1 MSDHQHHQL
10 QRISTS
16 WGDIEVRLIDGK
28 VIGCALPYVDDTPTE
43 SFTVSTRSN
52 NAVEKFICDTF
63 RGRRISVPPIG
74 ELQGSAFQKM
84 VWRLLIKIPSG
95 ETKSYRAIA
104 EALGNPHACRAVA
117 NACGKNPAP
126 LFIPCHRVIG
136 SDGKLHGF
144 SAGAAWKR
152 MLLGIEGKLGI

>member
-1 MSDHQHHQL
+1 MNDNNDL

-16 WGDIEVRLIDGK
+16 WGDILVQLRDGT
-28 VIGCALPYVDDTPTE
+28 VIGCTLPYVVDTPTE
-43 SFTVSTRSN
+43 PFTVSNRSK
-52 NAVEKFICDTF
+52 NAVAKFICDTF
-63 RGRRISVPPIG
+63 RGRQAGVPPIG
-74 ELQGSAFQKM
+74 ELQGSPFQKI
-84 VWRLLIKIPSG
+84 VWFTLMKIPAG
-95 ETKSYRAIA
+95 KTKSYREIA
-104 EALGNPHACRAVA
+104 ETLGNPHAYRAVA

-144 SAGAAWKR
+144 SAGTAWKR